1 MKKYKASKLFQFLF
15 PFFFIIGIVIVYFGF
30 NDRKIVNLGYKE
42 DNSVKYNVYLKK
54 NDFFEEPYLGEGKTY
69 IASLIDYIDVSFH
82 HDITYDKNFN
92 GDSTYKLVAVVSAN
106 KPDANGYYW
115 QREYNLS
122 EEKEVKIH
130 DKNRIVIDDNVK
142 VNYSLYN
149 DILAKF
155 KKEYSLTTDGELKIV
170 MRINSKAKFYEIK
183 EPVDSKSEI
192 NISIPLLE
200 QALDVSINKD
210 VSNDRATISFVEAN
224 NSPIYLI
231 MKIIGTIFI
240 IFSIAGFV
248 VVTKAAKDF
257 KMNNLYLLKLNKI
270 LKNYDGIIANAK
282 SLPDIKGFKVVEIST
297 FEELLDVY
305 NEVRMPINC
314 YQERN
319 RTTFI
324 IINDTTAWIYILRK
338 SSLFEES

>member
-1 MKKYKASKLFQFLF
+1 
-15 PFFFIIGIVIVYFGF
+15 
-30 NDRKIVNLGYKE
+30 
-42 DNSVKYNVYLKK
+42 
-54 NDFFEEPYLGEGKTY
+54 
-69 IASLIDYIDVSFH
+69 
-82 HDITYDKNFN
+82 
-92 GDSTYKLVAVVSAN
+92 
-106 KPDANGYYW
+106 
-115 QREYNLS
+115 
-122 EEKEVKIH
+122 
-130 DKNRIVIDDNVK
+130 
-142 VNYSLYN
+142 
-149 DILAKF
+149 
-155 KKEYSLTTDGELKIV
+155 
-170 MRINSKAKFYEIK
+170 
-183 EPVDSKSEI
+183 
-192 NISIPLLE
+192 
-200 QALDVSINKD
+200 
-210 VSNDRATISFVEAN
+210 
-224 NSPIYLI
+224 